1 MPSEKT
7 KKSKAAVQAKP
18 KKSGR
23 PILWIGGSGLPGGAT
38 GKKLI
43 SLGYPLHWEPAT
55 EKATETAR
63 ALAPLLVVVEAE
75 KIDKRLRRV
84 AEDLEEIKREVDLVV
99 FQIRGREP
107 SKANEPFDG
116 VLVRGPSLVRQ
127 IRAVLGA
134 MEGSKSHKVAGQRA
148 QKRLLKAQAELDRLR
163 TLAVRDDLTTLY
175 NLRFFNRS
183 LDTEHQR
190 ATRFGRSYTLV
201 FLDLDGLREV
211 NARRGHLAGGAVL
224 KQVGELIAHRTRRI
238 DMPARIG
245 GDEFVVICPETT
257 KLDARLVAERLRH
270 AVQRLT
276 DPHGKSLGI
285 TVSIGIASFPDD
297 GDLPEEVL
305 QRADRA
311 LYEAKALGKNRVC
324 CWGDF
329 SPGKDEEG
337 FLASVHGPK
346 LMRSEARK
354 NTKPVEEPEEDAV
367 EGPVVN

>member
-1 MPSEKT
+1 MPSRKTTKKKT
-7 KKSKAAVQAKP
+7 KTSSSRRAV
-18 KKSGR
+18 R

-38 GKKLI
+38 GKKLV
-43 SLGYPLHWEPAT
+43 SLGHPLHWEPAT
-55 EKATETAR
+55 EKATRTATT
-63 ALAPLLVVVEAE
+63 LAPVLVVVAAE
-75 KIDKRLRRV
+75 NADGELRRIV
-84 AEDLEEIKREVDLVV
+84 KGLEELKSSTDFVV
-99 FQIRGREP
+99 FQLRGRELTK
-107 SKANEPFDG
+107 SAEPFDG

-134 MEGSKSHKVAGQRA
+134 MEGSKAFKAAGVRA
-148 QKRLLKAQAELDRLR
+148 QKRLGKAQAELERLR
-163 TLAVRDDLTTLY
+163 NLAVRDDLTCLY

-257 KLDARLVAERLRH
+257 KRDARLVAERLRH
-270 AVQRLT
+270 SVQRLT
-276 DPHGKSLGI
+276 DAHGKSLGI

-324 CWGDF
+324 CWGEF
-329 SPGKDEEG
+329 PPGKDEEG
-337 FLASVHGPK
+337 FLASVHGLFP
-346 LMRSEARK
+346 LRSGSRKKAKEA
-354 NTKPVEEPEEDAV
+354 EEEDAL
-367 EGPVVN
+367 EGRAVN